1 MLIPFL
7 GLSKQVI
14 ELGTAC
20 FVNAASIIPVVVKA
34 APQSLLGWRLLEA
47 WFVDGRHFDPL
58 MVFRIL
64 VFLS

>member
-20 FVNAASIIPVVVKA
+20 SVNAASIIPVVVKA
-34 APQSLLGWRLLEA
+34 ALQSLLGWRLLEA
-47 WFVDGRHFDPL
+47 
-58 MVFRIL
+58 
-64 VFLS
+64 